1 MANSTPDGNH
11 TEKGQAL
18 FCSTRHYGLPQKI
31 FILTLN
37 VPMSITTILGNVV
50 IIAAL
55 QRVHSIHP
63 PSKVLLRWLM
73 GTDLVMGL
81 LSQPLFVSFL
91 TSQEHSVTCNYLKT
105 LFYTTATLL
114 GLGLILTLTAIS
126 VDRLF
131 SLLLG
136 LRYRQLVTK
145 KRVRVTM
152 SLLWLLSA
160 VIASTFIYQPFVTTS
175 SVYATGFLCVIAST
189 FCYLKIYLRLRQ
201 LQTQVNVQGQFGRG
215 ETFNIARY
223 KKTVTGVVWVQITLV
238 ICYVP
243 HGIAQAIFAFT
254 ESNTPSFNF
263 VWDVTISMAFL
274 TSTLNPFLYCWKVRE
289 VTRALKDIVRPLFC

>member
-1 MANSTPDGNH
+1 MANSTPDSYYM
-11 TEKGQAL
+11 TKGL
-18 FCSTRHYGLPQKI
+18 DVFCPIRKYGLPLKI
-31 FILTLN
+31 VIMVLNIL
-37 VPMSITTILGNVV
+37 MSMSTIMGNKI

-55 QRVHSIHP
+55 QRVYSLHP
-63 PSKVLLRWLM
+63 PSKLLLQFLM
-73 GTDLVMGL
+73 GTNLSLGL

-136 LRYRQLVTK
+136 MRYRQLVTK

-175 SVYATGFLCVIAST
+175 SVYTTGFLCVIAST
-189 FCYLKIYLRLRQ
+189 FCYLKIFLRLRQ

-243 HGIAQAIFAFT
+243 HAIAQTIFAFT
-254 ESNTPSFNF
+254 GSNTPSFNF

-289 VTRALKDIVRPLFC
+289 VTRALKDTVRPLFC